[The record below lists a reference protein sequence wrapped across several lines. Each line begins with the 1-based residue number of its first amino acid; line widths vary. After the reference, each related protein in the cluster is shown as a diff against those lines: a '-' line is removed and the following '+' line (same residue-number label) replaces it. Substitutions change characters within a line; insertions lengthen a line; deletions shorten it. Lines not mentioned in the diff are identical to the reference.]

1 MLLAQWT
8 NGRSKRIS
16 GGRAYGW
23 GAVATAAIVAL
34 AGGAVAPSAAVA
46 ATPGHPSTAP
56 SGGYRETDLVS
67 DQGVPG
73 TLKDPNVINPW
84 GIALGPTT
92 PLWVANNGSSTA
104 TLYTGANGE
113 QPVSKVKLD
122 VTLPKG
128 PTGQVFNDRAAQNPR
143 DFVVH
148 TGNTRAAALFLFDS
162 LGGQLAGWTRS
173 TPPGTSAQV
182 KKTVPQAE
190 YTGLAEAH
198 TAFGNLL
205 FAANMGAAARVDVFD
220 AKFRK
225 VFSFADPSLPGLRP
239 YNVAVLGGNLYVS
252 FAPPEGSTAT
262 PHGAIDVVSLSGHG
276 VRRLVTGG
284 PLDGPWGMVI
294 APKGWG
300 RFGGDLLVGNEDGGQ
315 INAFDVRS
323 GKFRGTV
330 SDNAGKPIA
339 HDGLWGLAFG
349 NGTFGTPRS
358 LIFVAG
364 VGEYAHGLIGLIEP
378 VKG

>member
-1 MLLAQWT
+1 MLLAQGT
-8 NGRSKRIS
+8 NRGNKRIS
-16 GGRAYGW
+16 GAYGW
-23 GAVATAAIVAL
+23 GAVAAAAIVTL
-34 AGGAVAPSAAVA
+34 AGGAAAAPAVA
-46 ATPGHPSTAP
+46 AVTPVHPPTAP
-56 SGGYRETDLVS
+56 SGGYREIDLIS
-67 DQGVPG
+67 DTALKG
-73 TLKDPNVINPW
+73 TLTDPKVVNPW

-104 TLYTGANGE
+104 TLYTGANGK
-113 QPVSKVKLD
+113 QRVSKVPLTL
-122 VTLPKG
+122 TLPKG
-128 PTGQVFNDRAAQNPR
+128 PTGQVFNNRAAVNPR
-143 DFVVH
+143 DFVVQ
-148 TGNTRAAALFLFDS
+148 TGRTRAAALFLFDS

-173 TPPGTSAQV
+173 TPLGTSAQV
-182 KKTVPQAE
+182 KATVPQAE

-198 TAFGNLL
+198 TTFGNLL

-225 VFSFADPSLPGLRP
+225 VFSFADPSLKGLRP

-252 FAPPEGSTAT
+252 FAPPEGSAAT

-284 PLDGPWGMVI
+284 PLSGPWGMVI
-294 APKGWG
+294 APMDWG

-315 INAFDVRS
+315 INAFDVRT

-330 SDNAGKPIA
+330 SDTSGKAIA

-349 NGTFGTPRS
+349 NGTFGTPHS

-364 VGEYAHGLIGLIEP
+364 VGEYQHGLIGLIEP
-378 VKG
+378 VTR